1 MASSLTN
8 TIPIY
13 QTDSEEEE
21 VPIAVQVQRKKKENA
36 IGIWKRYIK
45 VKKMQLIV

>member
-1 MASSLTN
+1 MATSLTN

-21 VPIAVQVQRKKKENA
+21 VPTAVQVQRKSTKQTALRRINSTN
-36 IGIWKRYIK
+36 
-45 VKKMQLIV
+45 

>member
-21 VPIAVQVQRKKKENA
+21 VPIAVQVRPKKKRTQLEYGK
-36 IGIWKRYIK
+36 GI
-45 VKKMQLIV
+45 

>member
-1 MASSLTN
+1 MAASITN

-21 VPIAVQVQRKKKENA
+21 VPNAVQVERKKKRTQLEYGK
-36 IGIWKRYIK
+36 GI
-45 VKKMQLIV
+45 